1 MRLNFL
7 QFYHHTNIS
16 TTTDCGILN
25 HHSYNKRIPSHCWDH
40 PSGRTPP
47 PPPLVIE
54 QGQGSIRLIFR
65 HYLLLSVEHKAMK
78 EYINEGLEQGY
89 IRSSN
94 TSTAVS
100 FFKQTR
106 REKGCPYSIDNSGLN
121 ISIVKYPLLQNSF
134 EVLITSKD
142 GIAYNFVQI

>member
-40 PSGRTPP
+40 PSGRTIHQEEHPP
-47 PPPLVIE
+47 PHLLEVYSKKKATKLTPYRSCVIE
-54 QGQGSIRLIFR
+54 QGQGSIRLIIR

-100 FFKQTR
+100 FFK
-106 REKGCPYSIDNSGLN
+106 
-121 ISIVKYPLLQNSF
+121 
-134 EVLITSKD
+134 
-142 GIAYNFVQI
+142 